1 MKTPL
6 PNNEKLPVWKV
17 VYVLPRSEKKVGRI
31 LEERGIENYVPIKR
45 EKRQWSDRMKWVEL
59 PLINGYVFVRPE
71 ALQRDEVLQVS
82 GVLHYVR
89 YNGADAVIRDIE
101 IETLKSIAS
110 KGYFVET
117 AFSQV
122 DIGDEVS
129 IHYGPFKGLNGII
142 VSSSGQTQYTV
153 MIKSLDLSLR
163 IIVPEEILK
172 KENASHH

>member
-1 MKTPL
+1 MKAPIT
-6 PNNEKLPVWKV
+6 NNEKLPVWKV

-101 IETLKSIAS
+101 METLKSIAS

-117 AFSQV
+117 AFS
-122 DIGDEVS
+122 
-129 IHYGPFKGLNGII
+129 
-142 VSSSGQTQYTV
+142 
-153 MIKSLDLSLR
+153 
-163 IIVPEEILK
+163 
-172 KENASHH
+172 